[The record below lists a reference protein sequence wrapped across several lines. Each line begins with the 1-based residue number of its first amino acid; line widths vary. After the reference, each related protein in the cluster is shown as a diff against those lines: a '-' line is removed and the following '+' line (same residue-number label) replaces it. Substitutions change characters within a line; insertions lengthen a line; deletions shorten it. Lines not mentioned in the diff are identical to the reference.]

1 MIVNPYAVAATEFD
15 NSLAQ
20 DVCRHALFIL
30 RATYP
35 GYSWK
40 VFVKQGVCFIR
51 LLDRRLRH
59 PWGLNLKLRAVDHD
73 AEFFKRQVKFA
84 GGEFLE
90 RCGLSRQGN
99 IDEFMTRMEGIPQR
113 SQPVPDALPSDAP
126 VYENAPHILR
136 AA

>member
-1 MIVNPYAVAATEFD
+1 MIFSPYVTLETEWD
-15 NSLAQ
+15 NFLAQ
-20 DVCRHALFIL
+20 DVCKNALHTL
-30 RATYP
+30 NTTYP

-51 LLDRRLRH
+51 LLDKRLRH
-59 PWGLNLKLRAVDHD
+59 PWGINLKLRAVDHD
-73 AEFFKRQVKFA
+73 AEFFKRQVKYA

-99 IDEFMTRMEGIPQR
+99 IDEFMKRMEGIPHR
-113 SQPVPDALPSDAP
+113 SQPVVELPADAT
-126 VYENAPHILR
+126 VYEDAPHILR

>member
-1 MIVNPYAVAATEFD
+1 MIFSPYISLAGEFD
-15 NSLAQ
+15 NFLAR
-20 DVCRHALFIL
+20 DVCKNALEAL
-30 RATYP
+30 NTTYP

-51 LLDRRLRH
+51 LLDSRLRH
-59 PWGLNLKLRAVDHD
+59 PWGINLKLRAVDHD

-99 IDEFMTRMEGIPQR
+99 LDEFMKKMEGIPQR
-113 SQPVPDALPSDAP
+113 SQPILEADG
-126 VYENAPHILR
+126 VYDEAPHILR

>member
-1 MIVNPYAVAATEFD
+1 MIFSPYVTLETEWD
-15 NSLAQ
+15 NHLAQ
-20 DVCRHALFIL
+20 DVCKNALSTL
-30 RATYP
+30 NTTYP

-40 VFVKQGVCFIR
+40 VFVKQGVCFVR

-59 PWGLNLKLRAVDHD
+59 PWGINLKLRAVDHD

-99 IDEFMTRMEGIPQR
+99 IDEFMKRMEGVPMR
-113 SQPVPDALPSDAP
+113 SQPVVEIPADAQ
-126 VYENAPHILR
+126 VYDDAPHILR

>member
-1 MIVNPYAVAATEFD
+1 MIFSPYVTLETEWD
-15 NSLAQ
+15 NFLAQ
-20 DVCRHALFIL
+20 DVCKHALQTL
-30 RATYP
+30 KQTYP

-59 PWGLNLKLRAVDHD
+59 PWGINLKLRAVDHD

-99 IDEFMTRMEGIPQR
+99 IDEFMKRMEGIPQR
-113 SQPVPDALPSDAP
+113 SQPVVDIPADAK
-126 VYENAPHILR
+126 VYDEAPHILR